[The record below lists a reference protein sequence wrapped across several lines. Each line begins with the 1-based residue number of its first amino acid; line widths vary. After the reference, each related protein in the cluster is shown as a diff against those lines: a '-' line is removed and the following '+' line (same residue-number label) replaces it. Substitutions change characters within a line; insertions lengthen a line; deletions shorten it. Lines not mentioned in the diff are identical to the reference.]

1 MDKIMEGCFYPPFEV
16 FFHHERLNRESTE
29 WCFYPPFEVF
39 FHQVFQE
46 GLYISVSA
54 THHPIGV

>member
-1 MDKIMEGCFYPPFEV
+1 MGKIMEG
-16 FFHHERLNRESTE
+16 
-29 WCFYPPFEVF
+29 CFYPPFEVF

-46 GLYISVSA
+46 GLYISVSD